1 MSTLETSDVVG
12 ERCRCSEQLELGRD
26 ERLRT
31 VYSIRPVLSTGTAGY
46 SDHEMLRSIIVH
58 KMRPKSR

>member
-1 MSTLETSDVVG
+1 MSTLETSDVVE

-31 VYSIRPVLSTGTAGY
+31 VYSIHPVLSRY
-46 SDHEMLRSIIVH
+46 SRVQRPRDVTIDHSA
-58 KMRPKSR
+58 